1 MANEQVCKA
10 EAASDLREDF
20 FKTTLCLCAYFP
32 ISSAIATLFL
42 AAFSSS
48 SHIANPDDITSAFT
62 KSPLYSLYLL
72 AIAIVPISVC
82 IVLHLVLTKR
92 KLSLLSLKPTVSK
105 KGFALFLALGLSCM
119 PLSSAASS
127 LWGKL
132 MSYFEIEPSAVEA
145 PQGLFATVIFIVA
158 HALLAPILEELLFR
172 SLILERLR
180 RYGDVFAVIVS
191 AFLFMMLHASFSSM
205 AYSFVS
211 GVIFGFLAVFTGSVL
226 CPMILH
232 FVNNAV
238 SVAMILLSPQI
249 TSQMTD
255 LIYVYILV
263 IFAVISLISFIA
275 IKKSNAFK
283 FGFSS
288 LMLTTARKASI
299 VFSSFPMLIF
309 MIMAIYLA
317 ISAV

>member
-1 MANEQVCKA
+1 MACEQVCKA
-10 EAASDLREDF
+10 EAASDLRQDF
-20 FKTTLCLCAYFP
+20 FKIALCLCAYFP

-48 SHIANPDDITSAFT
+48 SHIANPDDIATAFS

-72 AIAIVPISVC
+72 AIAIIPISIC
-82 IVLHLVLTKR
+82 IVLLLVLTKR
-92 KLSLLSLKPTVSK
+92 KPSLLSLKPTASK

-119 PLSSAASS
+119 PLSCAASS
-127 LWGKL
+127 LWEKL
-132 MSYFEIEPSAVEA
+132 LSFFEIEPSAVEA

-172 SLILERLR
+172 FLILERLR

-191 AFLFMMLHASFSSM
+191 AFLFMVLHASFSSM

-211 GVIFGFLAVFTGSVL
+211 GVVFGLVAVLTGSVL

-232 FVNNAV
+232 LVNNAI

-249 TSQMTD
+249 TSQIAD

-263 IFAVISLISFIA
+263 IFAAISLIAFIA
-275 IKKSNAFK
+275 IKKANAFK
-283 FGFSS
+283 LTFSS
-288 LMLTTARKASI
+288 PMLRAARKASI
-299 VFSSFPMLIF
+299 VFSSFPMIIF
-309 MIMAIYLA
+309 MIMAVYLA